1 MSTNYVRFK
10 FIKFTNKNDSSGVHF
25 FKKNP
30 NILLDWGMLKLNSTL
45 ISEIETNIK
54 IDFFNLIPN
63 EYIDEFYSFAFGKK
77 MIIVEKS
84 YYDKFKTMKKME
96 YVIID
101 KITMNNGNQY
111 TVISS

>member
-77 MIIVEKS
+77 NDYCRKELL
-84 YYDKFKTMKKME
+84 
-96 YVIID
+96 
-101 KITMNNGNQY
+101 
-111 TVISS
+111 

>member
-1 MSTNYVRFK
+1 MSTKYVIFK
-10 FIKFTNKNDSSGVHF
+10 FIDGFSGSGVHF
-25 FKKNP
+25 LKKNP
-30 NILLDWGMLKLNSTL
+30 NTLLDWGILKLNPTL
-45 ISEIETNIK
+45 ISEIKTNIK
-54 IDFFNLIPN
+54 IDFFSLIPN

-101 KITMNNGNQY
+101 KITMNNGNQHI
-111 TVISS
+111 VISS